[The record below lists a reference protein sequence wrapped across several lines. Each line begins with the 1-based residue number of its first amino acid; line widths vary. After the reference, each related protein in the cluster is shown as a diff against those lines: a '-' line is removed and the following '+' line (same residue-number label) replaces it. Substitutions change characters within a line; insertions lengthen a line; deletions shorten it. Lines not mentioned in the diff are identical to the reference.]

1 MTETYPMAIVTEP
14 GKIEIIEK
22 TLPGMGDEDV
32 KIKVKATTIC
42 GSDLHIFKGMH
53 PAAPLPMAVGHEIAG
68 EVISVGS
75 AVNDIKIGDAVAVEP
90 IINCGIC
97 YFCQRGTY
105 HLCTDISFQY
115 RVGQGGFTPFFVVN
129 HRYAHKLPPGLSFK
143 EGALMEPLSV
153 AMHAVKKA
161 NMQMG
166 QQAAIFGAGAIG
178 LLVLKLLRLS
188 GVEVFMVDINQFRLA
203 LAKKLGASAVFNNL
217 EVDSIAEIMKRTGGL
232 GVDVSFE
239 AVGLESTLLQ
249 TLQSLKKGGS
259 SVLLGIFESPAV
271 SLPANIF
278 VQKEINLLGS
288 QGYNWDFQDSIAL
301 MAQGDMDLKPF
312 ITHEY
317 SFDQVQQA
325 FDLLTTPNNE
335 VVKAAVCF

>member
-14 GKIEIIEK
+14 GKIEMIDK
-22 TLPGMGDEDV
+22 PLPEMSDQDV
-32 KIKVKATTIC
+32 KIKVKASTIC
-42 GSDLHIFKGMH
+42 GSDLHVFKGMH

-68 EVISVGS
+68 EVIEVGSSVVDLSVGDR
-75 AVNDIKIGDAVAVEP
+75 VTVEP
-90 IINCGIC
+90 VINCGEC
-97 YFCQRGTY
+97 HFCQRGKY

-129 HRYAHKLPPGLSFK
+129 HRYAHILPAGLSYE
-143 EGALMEPLSV
+143 EGALVEPLSV
-153 AMHAVKKA
+153 AVHAVKKA
-161 NMQMG
+161 NMQLG

-178 LLVLKLLRLS
+178 LFLLKLLRIS
-188 GVEVFMVDINQFRLA
+188 GVETFVVDINQSRLEW
-203 LAKKLGASAVFNNL
+203 AKKLGASVVFNNL
-217 EVDSIAEIMKRTGGL
+217 EVDAITEIMDRTGGL

-249 TLQSLKKGGS
+249 ALQSLRKGGS
-259 SVLLGIFESPAV
+259 SVLLGIFENPEV
-271 SLPANIF
+271 NLPANIF

-301 MAQGDMDLKPF
+301 MAQGDVDLKSL

-317 SFDQVQQA
+317 TFDQVQQA
-325 FDLLTTPNNE
+325 FDLLITSNNE